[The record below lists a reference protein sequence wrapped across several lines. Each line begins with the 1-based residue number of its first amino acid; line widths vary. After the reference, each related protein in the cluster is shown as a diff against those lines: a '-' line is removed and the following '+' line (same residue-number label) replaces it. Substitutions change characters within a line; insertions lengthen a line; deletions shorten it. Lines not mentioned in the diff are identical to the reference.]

1 MNERELISEIRDGN
15 SRQYRLLVAKYQQM
29 IFRVCRGFVD
39 QREDAED
46 LVQEV
51 FIKAYYALD
60 SFDGRAAFSTWL
72 YRIAVNTC
80 LNHQRK
86 AGHGKLFVLL
96 DKLSAKDTLSARTKS
111 DASPD
116 AGRIMEVDDHAAA
129 IKKALAKLPEKQQTA
144 FVLSKFEELPQQE
157 IALIMETSVG
167 AVEQLLQR
175 AKQNL
180 RSALAAYY
188 QENCQ

>member
-1 MNERELISEIRDGN
+1 MNERELISEIREGN

-39 QREDAED
+39 QKEDAED
-46 LVQEV
+46 LAQEV

-72 YRIAVNTC
+72 YRIAINTC

-86 AGHGKLFVLL
+86 AGRSKLFVLL
-96 DKLSAKDTLSARTKS
+96 DKLSANDMQSARTKS

-116 AGRIMEVDDHAAA
+116 AGRIMEVNDHATA
-129 IKKALAKLPEKQQTA
+129 IKKALAKLPAKQQTA
-144 FVLSKFEELPQQE
+144 FVLSKYEELPQQE

-180 RSALAAYY
+180 RGALAAYY